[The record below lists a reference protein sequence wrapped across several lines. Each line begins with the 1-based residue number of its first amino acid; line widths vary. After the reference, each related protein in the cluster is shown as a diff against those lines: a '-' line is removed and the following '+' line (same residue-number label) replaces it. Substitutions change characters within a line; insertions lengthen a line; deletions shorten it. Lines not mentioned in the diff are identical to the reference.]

1 MPPAV
6 SPGNKKILQY
16 GLRAVIGVG
25 VMLLVLRSVS
35 LDDWATLPDGSRAR
49 VLDWAEVQGDPRVED
64 PARAGEIHVR
74 IEPSPGADPVEI
86 GLDELARNEDGT
98 PKVAVGLATAA
109 SSADPLLIL
118 FAILAFAPAPFLQS
132 IRFRWMVR
140 AQEIEL
146 SLWESMKLVYAGNF
160 LNFVALGST
169 GGDVFKAYYVSTHT
183 DRKTEAVTTVL
194 LDRAVGMVSLV
205 FFAMVVMLLRPDD
218 PKIRPWIPI
227 VALIFAGLVAGVFVA
242 FSRRARALL
251 RVDDWLGRL
260 PFGDQIKRIDAA
272 THRMRHHPRRLL
284 AALGLTIVLQGCAI
298 ASFMLAGMGLGMQGS
313 VGAIPDYVVY
323 LSIGMLVA
331 AVPISYQG
339 LGTLDATLQVFF
351 RGVYG
356 NFSQVLFLG
365 FAIRLVQ
372 LLWALPGALVPL
384 TGSHGP
390 SPEKLAQLNL
400 R

>member
-1 MPPAV
+1 M

-272 THRMRHHPRRLL
+272 THRM
-284 AALGLTIVLQGCAI
+284 
-298 ASFMLAGMGLGMQGS
+298 
-313 VGAIPDYVVY
+313 
-323 LSIGMLVA
+323 
-331 AVPISYQG
+331 
-339 LGTLDATLQVFF
+339 
-351 RGVYG
+351 
-356 NFSQVLFLG
+356 
-365 FAIRLVQ
+365 
-372 LLWALPGALVPL
+372 
-384 TGSHGP
+384 
-390 SPEKLAQLNL
+390 
-400 R
+400 

>member
-6 SPGNKKILQY
+6 SPGNKRILQY
-16 GLRAVIGVG
+16 TLRAVIGVG

-35 LDDWATLPDGSRAR
+35 LDDWATLPSGDRVR
-49 VLDWAEVQGDPRVED
+49 VLDWAEVQDDPRVED
-64 PARAGEIHVR
+64 PARADEIRIHVQR
-74 IEPSPGADPVEI
+74 EEGAEPVEI
-86 GLDELARNEDGT
+86 GLDEVARNDDGT
-98 PKVAVGLATAA
+98 PRVSVGLATAA
-109 SSADPLLIL
+109 RSADPTWIWLS
-118 FAILAFAPAPFLQS
+118 ILAFAPAPLLQS
-132 IRFRWMVR
+132 IRFRWMVQ

-146 SLWESMKLVYAGNF
+146 SLWEAMKLVYAGNF

-227 VALIFAGLVAGVFVA
+227 VALILAGLVAGVFVA

-251 RVDDWLGRL
+251 RVDDWIGRL
-260 PFGDQIKRIDAA
+260 PFAEQVKRIDAA

-284 AALGLTIVLQGCAI
+284 AALGLSMVLQGCAI
-298 ASFMLAGMGLGMQGS
+298 ASFMLAGMGLGMHGS
-313 VGAIPDYVVY
+313 VAAIPDYVIY

-356 NFSQVLFLG
+356 NFSQILFLG

-372 LLWALPGALVPL
+372 LLWSLPGALVPL

-390 SPEKLAQLNL
+390 SPEKLAQLKL

>member
-6 SPGNKKILQY
+6 SPGNKKILQIAI
-16 GLRAVIGVG
+16 RAMVGVG

-35 LDDWATLPDGSRAR
+35 LDDWATLPDGDRVR
-49 VLDWAEVQGDPRVED
+49 VLDWAEVQDDPRVED
-64 PARAGEIHVR
+64 PERAGEVR
-74 IEPSPGADPVEI
+74 ILIQKEPSGEPVEI
-86 GLDELARNEDGT
+86 GLDEVARNDDGT
-98 PKVAVGLATAA
+98 PQVAVGLATAA
-109 SSADPLLIL
+109 RSADPTRIWLS
-118 FAILAFAPAPFLQS
+118 ILAFAPVPLLQS

-205 FFAMVVMLLRPDD
+205 FFAMAVMLLRPDD

-227 VALIFAGLVAGVFVA
+227 VALIFAGLVAGVFIA

-251 RVDDWLGRL
+251 RVDDWIGRL
-260 PFGDQIKRIDAA
+260 PFGAQIKRIDAA
-272 THRMRHHPRRLL
+272 THRMRQHTRLLL
-284 AALGLTIVLQGCAI
+284 AALGLTIGLQGCTI
-298 ASFMLAGMGLGMQGS
+298 ASFMLAGMGLGMHGS
-313 VGAIPDYVVY
+313 IAAIPDYLVY

-339 LGTLDATLQVFF
+339 LGTLDVTLQVFF
-351 RGVYG
+351 RGLYG

-390 SPEKLAQLNL
+390 SPEKLEQLKL
-400 R
+400 P